1 MRAGVD
7 PGNTVPGN
15 KTAREQGFTRLVS
28 LLKEM
33 KTASIPINSSKTVAK
48 KSSTAKPA
56 ASCHSTTGDGCNNVS
71 VAASLNTS
79 LQDQLDRITQ
89 NTRALVQPE
98 RLAVSEQMISD
109 LFSTG
114 IEDRILPVGA
124 QAPSFTLE
132 DARTGKLVNSADL
145 LALGPLV
152 VNFFRGRWCPYC
164 VTELETWRELH
175 PQLRERGA
183 LLVAISPQTTRQN
196 NFALQQHALTF
207 PLLADPGAV
216 VAEQFGLAYS
226 VPPEYR
232 RYYQSILINIP
243 FNNAGLNYQTA
254 TEAKL
259 APSSPRRLRHRAGRN
274 HPLQRGPRRLP
285 SSPRTGRHTCRTLSR

>member
-1 MRAGVD
+1 MHLSC
-7 PGNTVPGN
+7 NN
-15 KTAREQGFTRLVS
+15 KDVAE
-28 LLKEM
+28 
-33 KTASIPINSSKTVAK
+33 INSS
-48 KSSTAKPA
+48 
-56 ASCHSTTGDGCNNVS
+56 
-71 VAASLNTS
+71 S
-79 LQDQLDRITQ
+79 LQDQLDQITQ

-98 RLAVSEQMISD
+98 RLAVSERMISD

-164 VTELETWRELH
+164 VTELETWRELL
-175 PQLRERGA
+175 PQLRECGA
-183 LLVAISPQTTRQN
+183 LFVAISPQTSRQN

-216 VAEQFGLAYS
+216 VAEKFGLTYS
-226 VPPEYR
+226 VTPEYR

-254 TEAKL
+254 TEA
-259 APSSPRRLRHRAGRN
+259 SW
-274 HPLQRGPRRLP
+274 RLP
-285 SSPRTGRHTCRTLSR
+285 LPGVFVIAQDGTILFSEAHADFRVRPEPTDILAVL

>member
-1 MRAGVD
+1 M
-7 PGNTVPGN
+7 PLSCNN
-15 KTAREQGFTRLVS
+15 KDVAET
-28 LLKEM
+28 
-33 KTASIPINSSKTVAK
+33 NSS
-48 KSSTAKPA
+48 
-56 ASCHSTTGDGCNNVS
+56 
-71 VAASLNTS
+71 S

-98 RLAVSEQMISD
+98 RLAVSEQMVSD
-109 LFSTG
+109 LFNTG
-114 IEDRILPVGA
+114 IENRILPVGA

-132 DARTGKLVNSADL
+132 DARTGKPVNSTDL

-152 VNFFRGRWCPYC
+152 INFFRGRWCPYC
-164 VTELETWRELH
+164 ITELETWRELL

-183 LLVAISPQTTRQN
+183 LFVAISPQTTRQN

-207 PLLADPGAV
+207 PLLADPGAA

-254 TEAKL
+254 TEA
-259 APSSPRRLRHRAGRN
+259 SW
-274 HPLQRGPRRLP
+274 RLP
-285 SSPRTGRHTCRTLSR
+285 LPGVFVIAQDGTILFSKAHADFRVRPEPADILTAL